1 MADIDALEQKLDA
14 ELTNHDEA
22 HRPEHSDETHHKT
35 HPEKGHSRNSE
46 RHPVEGVT
54 VEKEAANEEL
64 AENER
69 EGEEECQNL
78 AETQQ
83 EAEACEDTQEE
94 PHESSRVTHCESEA
108 AKSKHQ
114 KTAKTQASK
123 PTAQKTLSP
132 TKQLS
137 KAKQFDLTGLIN
149 QKMDE
154 YDGLKDQNL
163 QGHFCSELRRKHL
176 VKIGLITKDGYLV
189 KNSEEALR
197 KKETHQGSKP
207 LTNHDGNSKRLPSK
221 PDLQF
226 SPYLQGPK
234 GRPASLEKN
243 LTKVQ
248 YEKELGKIE
257 SKVISKK

>member
-14 ELTNHDEA
+14 ELTPHDEPQHDA
-22 HRPEHSDETHHKT
+22 AGHKA
-35 HPEKGHSRNSE
+35 HPEKDLSRKSE
-46 RHPVEGVT
+46 SHPVEDGAA
-54 VEKEAANEEL
+54 EQEAADEEL

-69 EGEEECQNL
+69 ENQEECQEL
-78 AETQQ
+78 TETQQ
-83 EAEACEDTQEE
+83 ETEACENAQEE
-94 PHESSRVTHCESEA
+94 PHSSNRMILCYAAERVIK
-108 AKSKHQ
+108 KSN
-114 KTAKTQASK
+114 
-123 PTAQKTLSP
+123 PPMVEIIPYAQKTLSP
-132 TKQLS
+132 SKQLS

-189 KNSEEALR
+189 KNTEETLR
-197 KKETHQGSKP
+197 KKETLQGSKP
-207 LTNHDGNSKRLPSK
+207 LTNHDGNAKRLPSK
-221 PDLQF
+221 PDMQF
-226 SPYLQGPK
+226 NPYLQGPK

-248 YEKELGKIE
+248 YKKEHGKIE
-257 SKVISKK
+257 NKAISKK